1 MNLKSNFKEDLQKEQ
16 RLQILLDCY
25 YKTYLQNYSFQRES
39 DLKKQLKGIDL
50 VLTQRNTNI
59 SYNVDEK
66 AQLDYINDDLPT
78 FAFEINYFKN
88 DKIRMGW
95 LFDTK
100 KETHFYSL
108 VTAIYEDEP
117 NKFTSCKIT
126 FVNRNKLLHFLSDKG
141 IDQNTFYHSDLVH
154 GKKIIPQLHHRK
166 QGYLYL
172 SSNNKAEKPLNLILK
187 LDFLVEMGI
196 AKRLT

>member
-1 MNLKSNFKEDLQKEQ
+1 MNLKSNFKKDLEKEQ

-25 YKTYLQNYSFQRES
+25 YKTHLHNYTFHRES

-50 VLTQRNTNI
+50 VLTHRNTNI

-78 FAFEINYFKN
+78 FAFEISYFKS

-126 FVNRNKLLHFLSDKG
+126 FVNRKKLLQFLSEKG
-141 IDQNTFYHSDLVH
+141 IKENTFHHSDLVH

-172 SSNNKAEKPLNLILK
+172 SSNNKVEKPLNLILK
-187 LDFLVEMGI
+187 LDFLIEVGI